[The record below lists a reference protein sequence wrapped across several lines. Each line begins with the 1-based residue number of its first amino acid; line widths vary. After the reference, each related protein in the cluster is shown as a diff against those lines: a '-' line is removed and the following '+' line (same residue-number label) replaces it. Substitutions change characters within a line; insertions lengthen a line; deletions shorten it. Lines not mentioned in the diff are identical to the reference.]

1 MSGSAPRNPTD
12 TQAGAGRA
20 LGSSLRSAVAAV
32 GDYAGSL
39 LKSARDLVRFVGGVS
54 HLLGETCTWC
64 FRGLF
69 VPGYKLG
76 RRSVVEQAV
85 RVGVQAI
92 PIVMIVQIFIGVILA
107 LQMAPT
113 LERYGQMER
122 VADVVGIA
130 IFRELGPL
138 ITAIVLSGF
147 AGASIAAELGAMVES
162 EEIKALR
169 AHALNPIQFLVVP
182 RFLATIVML
191 TGLAVIAD
199 VIGAFGGFI
208 TSVMVLGV
216 SPSAYLSATQDAVAM
231 KDFITG
237 LFKAGVFGVLI
248 SMIACYEGLNVTGG
262 AVGVGRATTATVVKS
277 IVALIATDAVFT
289 AVFFVLEL

>member
-1 MSGSAPRNPTD
+1 MGESGPNPASD
-12 TQAGAGRA
+12 AAGPARA
-20 LGSSLRSAVAAV
+20 SHLRKAVSGV
-32 GDYAGSL
+32 GDAAAEGMDQAA
-39 LKSARDLVRFVGGVS
+39 ARVRFVGGAS
-54 HLLGETCTWC
+54 ALFGESCKWC
-64 FRGLF
+64 ARGLV
-69 VPGYKLG
+69 VPGQRVG
-76 RRSVVEQAV
+76 FRAVAEQAV

-92 PIVMIVQIFIGVILA
+92 PIVAIVQVFIGVILA

-113 LERYGQMER
+113 LEEYGQLER

-169 AHALNPIQFLVVP
+169 AHALNPIRFLVIP
-182 RFLATIVML
+182 RFLATVVML
-191 TGLAVIAD
+191 VALAVLAD
-199 VIGAFGGFI
+199 VIGVFGGFA
-208 TSVMVLGV
+208 TSVLVLGV
-216 SPSAYLSATQDAVAM
+216 PANAYLNATQDALLL
-231 KDFITG
+231 KDFLTG

-277 IVALIATDAVFT
+277 IVALIATDAAFT
-289 AVFFVLEL
+289 AIFYALEL